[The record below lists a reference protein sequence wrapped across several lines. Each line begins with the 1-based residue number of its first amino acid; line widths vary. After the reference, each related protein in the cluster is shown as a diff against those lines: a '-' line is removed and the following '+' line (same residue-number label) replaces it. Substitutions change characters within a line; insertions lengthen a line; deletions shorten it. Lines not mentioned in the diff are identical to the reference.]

1 MEVFWLN
8 EQLYYLCLVLTVGEL
23 RFFLYC
29 LIVKEVELNGV
40 NDYKVKD
47 QGTP

>member
-23 RFFLYC
+23 RFLYC

-47 QGTP
+47 QGTN